1 MQSSTKAEPES
12 PPPAPAQDAL
22 PEGRRLPASGTVLL
36 RGLVRHVGRG
46 YQRVTLEMQV
56 EDLLPVLFEG
66 AELREGVEVHA
77 PETLAMA
84 LAADEQAL
92 QRRLR
97 GQGL

>member
-1 MQSSTKAEPES
+1 MQTSTRAEPE
-12 PPPAPAQDAL
+12 PEPTRTQEAL

-46 YQRVTLEMQV
+46 YQRVTLEMEI
-56 EDLLPVLFEG
+56 EDLLPVLLEG
-66 AELREGVEVHA
+66 GKLREGVEVHA

-84 LAADEQAL
+84 LAADEREL